1 MVSMNIGEIKFHG
14 NFASFEENSNEIYKR
29 YDIETTKDLIKY
41 FILLASKD
49 TIGKNNYHNEKRS
62 RLFDYLPEKSK
73 EYIAKN
79 RTSRQRE

>member
-41 FILLASKD
+41 FTLLASKD
-49 TIGKNNYHNEKRS
+49 TIDKNNEIGIIMKKEVDFSTTCPKR
-62 RLFDYLPEKSK
+62 
-73 EYIAKN
+73 AKN
-79 RTSRQRE
+79 VS